1 MSDFAG
7 DDASTPSGPRVNT
20 VLGPVPAAELGVTAI
35 HEALL
40 SVLPGTE
47 YAPDITMDR
56 AAIFEVLA
64 GKLKDFRSAGGG
76 TVVDSTGMFHGRDL
90 PLYEALSRATGVHIV
105 ASTGMGPEEML
116 GDTSSL
122 RRPTRPHR
130 GPQKSSRTSSP
141 KR

>member
-40 SVLPGTE
+40 SVVPGAE

-90 PLYEALSRATGVHIV
+90 PLYEALSRATGVAHCCLYGHGPGRNAGRILPHSADQPAHTV
-105 ASTGMGPEEML
+105 ARGKV
-116 GDTSSL
+116 
-122 RRPTRPHR
+122 RRPLLP
-130 GPQKSSRTSSP
+130 
-141 KR
+141 